1 MFFLHNLKICD
12 EKHVYLAMKWLIV
25 THRLINLTEYFKVVV
40 MIYAS
45 LSEMTPPILKNNY
58 EKYLY
63 ETLVKVYV
71 QYLQKLCI
79 LRLKEHAVDCYPDN

>member
-1 MFFLHNLKICD
+1 
-12 EKHVYLAMKWLIV
+12 MKWLIV
-25 THRLINLTEYFKVVV
+25 THRLINLTEYFKVVE